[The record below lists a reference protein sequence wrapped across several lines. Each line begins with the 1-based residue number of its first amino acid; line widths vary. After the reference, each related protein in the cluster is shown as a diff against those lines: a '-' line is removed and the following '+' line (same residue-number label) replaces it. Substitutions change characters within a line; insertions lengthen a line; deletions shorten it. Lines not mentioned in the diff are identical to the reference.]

1 MNMGK
6 SGDIY
11 EWPCTGGIRCKT
23 LSKRF
28 LKVNSIYVATLR
40 DLKPRRNVFSV
51 ICNLAL
57 REF

>member
-11 EWPCTGGIRCKT
+11 EWQCIVGIRCKT
-23 LSKRF
+23 LSKIF
-28 LKVNSIYVATLR
+28 LEVNSIYAATLR
-40 DLKPRRNVFSV
+40 DLKLRRNVFLV